1 MDYKKK
7 ILNKWAIGE
16 KIRLEMLKNN
26 LTYEELAFILELTSP
41 RVIYDWVNGKKLPKL
56 ENYINICNLFN
67 VKMEDFI
74 VFL

>member
-56 ENYINICNLFN
+56 ENFINICNLFN

>member
-41 RVIYDWVNGKKLPKL
+41 RGIYDWVNGKKLPKL
-56 ENYINICNLFN
+56 ENFINICNLFN

>member
-56 ENYINICNLFN
+56 ENFINICNLFN
-67 VKMEDFI
+67 VKMEEFI
-74 VFL
+74 VFI